1 MKMGKHQPPRFRLTQ
16 LGMVMHLHWRCRLYL
31 KRLTMSE
38 ILSVEATLTDRY
50 QNTVPAAVRKALYL
64 AKGDKVRYAISDA
77 GEVTLS
83 RTDSEPTDPIIDQFL
98 SFLANDMQKHPDQL
112 QPVTADLHD
121 RIDALVGEMD
131 INLNEPLSEEDE

>member
-1 MKMGKHQPPRFRLTQ
+1 
-16 LGMVMHLHWRCRLYL
+16 
-31 KRLTMSE
+31 MSE

-50 QNTVPAAVRKALYL
+50 QNTVPAAVRKALHL

-83 RTDSEPTDPIIDQFL
+83 RADSEPTDPIIGQFL